1 MNHHRDYF
9 WQKILP
15 RVKKPSRYMGNE
27 VNAVHKEHR
36 AATMKVVLA
45 FPDLYEIGMSHLG
58 LKILYHIINE
68 HDDWLAER
76 VFMPDTDLEEMMR
89 RDAFPLCSLETT
101 TPLGTFDLLGFT
113 LQYEL
118 SYATILHML
127 DLAGIPLCASQ
138 RQESDP
144 LVAGG
149 GPGAFNPE
157 PVAEFFDFFL
167 IGDAEEALPQ
177 VLHVLAGVRDL
188 SRREKLFRLT
198 TIPGVYVP
206 SFYREVYQKD
216 GKYVGTFPGVDG
228 IPQRVQRAVVL
239 NLDRAPYPTDFVVP
253 YSGIVHDRLVMEL
266 FRGCTRGCRFCQ
278 AGIIYRPVRER
289 SPENVKTLA
298 RKMVAGTGYEEIA
311 LSSLSSGDYSAIG
324 QLVDELGRELAQ
336 DGVSLSLPSLRLDSF
351 SGKLAEQLQRV
362 RKSGLTFAPEAGT
375 QRLRDVINKNIKEED
390 LLSAAADAFGAGWNS
405 IKLYFMIGLPTET
418 DDDLYGIAELARK
431 VVKIYRQ
438 AGGRGRLR
446 VTISAA
452 VFVPKAHTPFQ
463 WEPQIS
469 REEIM
474 RRQKLLKAE
483 LRGPGI
489 RFQWHDAETSLL
501 ESALARGDSRLGP
514 VLKQAMALGCKLDGW
529 DEHFSYSRWQQA
541 FKENQLDLE
550 EYARRG
556 FTLEEPLPWDHL
568 DAGVSKRFLERELQ
582 LARQAVVTADCRT
595 GCLGCGMAVLLKE
608 TNHKGVCRDESL
620 DSLY

>member
-1 MNHHRDYF
+1 
-9 WQKILP
+9 
-15 RVKKPSRYMGNE
+15 
-27 VNAVHKEHR
+27 
-36 AATMKVVLA
+36 
-45 FPDLYEIGMSHLG
+45 
-58 LKILYHIINE
+58 
-68 HDDWLAER
+68 
-76 VFMPDTDLEEMMR
+76 
-89 RDAFPLCSLETT
+89 
-101 TPLGTFDLLGFT
+101 
-113 LQYEL
+113 
-118 SYATILHML
+118 
-127 DLAGIPLCASQ
+127 
-138 RQESDP
+138 
-144 LVAGG
+144 
-149 GPGAFNPE
+149 
-157 PVAEFFDFFL
+157 
-167 IGDAEEALPQ
+167 
-177 VLHVLAGVRDL
+177 
-188 SRREKLFRLT
+188 
-198 TIPGVYVP
+198 
-206 SFYREVYQKD
+206 
-216 GKYVGTFPGVDG
+216 
-228 IPQRVQRAVVL
+228 
-239 NLDRAPYPTDFVVP
+239 
-253 YSGIVHDRLVMEL
+253 
-266 FRGCTRGCRFCQ
+266 
-278 AGIIYRPVRER
+278 
-289 SPENVKTLA
+289 
-298 RKMVAGTGYEEIA
+298 
-311 LSSLSSGDYSAIG
+311 
-324 QLVDELGRELAQ
+324 VDELGRELAQ

-390 LLSAAADAFGAGWNS
+390 LLSAAADAFGAGWVN

-489 RFQWHDAETSLL
+489 RFQWHDAETSML
-501 ESALARGDSRLGP
+501 ESALARGDRRLSP

-529 DEHFSYSRWQQA
+529 DEHFSYSNWQKA
-541 FKENQLDLE
+541 FKENELDLE

-568 DAGVSKRFLERELQ
+568 DAGVSKRFLQRELQ

-595 GCLGCGMAVLLKE
+595 GCLGCGMGVLLKKE
-608 TNHKGVCRDESL
+608 TNDKGVCRDESL